1 MPARRVGTVTSTG
14 LALYANPSDGSL
26 FYKEGGV
33 RVPLHGNTKW
43 TTTGGLAMKGTSPL
57 LANVSLVEDRE
68 DLDLRAAIAAS
79 LAETEPMAPGAQ
91 EEEEEP
97 VMEEIGAAAPAQAPS
112 ERTCCIC
119 LTNAPDHLLRPCR
132 HLALCGTCSPRFRR
146 DRLPC
151 PVCRARVTAIDQIFH
166 A

>member
-1 MPARRVGTVTSTG
+1 MPPFRVGTVDALG
-14 LALYANPSDGSL
+14 LALYANPSNGSL
-26 FYKEGGV
+26 FYKEDGL

-43 TTTGGLAMKGTSPL
+43 TTTDGRAMRGKSP
-57 LANVSLVEDRE
+57 AVPNVAYDQDQEE
-68 DLDLRAAIAAS
+68 LDLRAAIAAS
-79 LAETEPMAPGAQ
+79 LSESGMMAPVVQ
-91 EEEEEP
+91 EDEP
-97 VMEEIGAAAPAQAPS
+97 VVEEVAAAAGEAPS

-119 LTNAPDHLLRPCR
+119 LTNAPDNLLRPCR
-132 HLALCGTCSPRFRR
+132 HLALCGTCTPRFRR